1 MMRGILSRGKS
12 LGARDGMERVG
23 RVEVKVA
30 AAVTEGEGEV
40 EGEGEGE
47 GEVEGK
53 EQAVEVEGEEQAAE
67 VEVEVEV
74 GAARREKVRAAQEGW
89 TQEGNAEI
97 PLEQI
102 TREMKTLLLLR
113 TMGHLS
119 SGTKRRD
126 TADYSLL

>member
-1 MMRGILSRGKS
+1 
-12 LGARDGMERVG
+12 V
-23 RVEVKVA
+23 
-30 AAVTEGEGEV
+30 EV
-40 EGEGEGE
+40 EGE
-47 GEVEGK
+47 

-102 TREMKTLLLLR
+102 TREMKTLLLLH